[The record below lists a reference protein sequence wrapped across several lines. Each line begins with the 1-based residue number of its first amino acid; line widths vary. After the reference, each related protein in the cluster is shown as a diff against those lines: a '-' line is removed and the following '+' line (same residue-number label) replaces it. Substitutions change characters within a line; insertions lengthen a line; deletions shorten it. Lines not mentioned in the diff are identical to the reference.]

1 MTRPAPGCS
10 AFSSLPWIARIDAA
24 LLVAAAAALSLLLFP
39 QWRGDPN
46 MTHGLFLPV
55 LSAILLFE
63 SRRDPDPRFLGRGG
77 RILAGGSLLLAAGL
91 SAFAAALL
99 YSTALGWDHAL
110 VDCMLS
116 LSLVLALGAAWLA
129 LADRRVRFVP
139 VNWPAAVAALLWIFA
154 SPPPPGAAARLA
166 LLLQGEV
173 TRGVVGILGAFGVAA
188 YQNGNVI
195 ELARTSVGVSEACSG
210 VRSLFSCTVAGLFLS
225 AVLVRGPLRRALV
238 VAVSPAIGLAMN
250 LVRSLL
256 LTLLANGGV
265 DIGGAWHDAT
275 GASILVVTTV
285 LVAALALWLRRGDPV
300 REPGEGVEQPAA
312 RGGSLALAWTVALA
326 LLVPAGVGAALLLPR
341 PDAASQGRLEPDL
354 LALMPAPPPGWTART
369 TPDMDQYAGVL
380 KTRALA
386 ERVYTAGDA
395 PGAPHLTLYLAYWR
409 AGQAPVSLVDAHTP
423 DACWPGTGWVQ
434 VRERDERQALG
445 ISGRSLP
452 AAECRVFTL
461 AGRQTRVWFWHL
473 HGGKPLAYV
482 DPMSAVRLLGIAWRH
497 GFGKAE
503 DQLFVRVS
511 SDLTWEQIASEPTL
525 RQFFE
530 NLRPLGL

>member
-24 LLVAAAAALSLLLFP
+24 LLVAAAAALSGLLYP

-46 MTHGLFLPV
+46 LAHGLFLPV

-63 SRRDPDPRFLGRGG
+63 SRRDPDPRFLGPGALP
-77 RILAGGSLLLAAGL
+77 LAGGLLLLAAGL
-91 SAFAAALL
+91 SSFAAAVL

-110 VDCMLS
+110 VDCMLC

-129 LADRRVRFVP
+129 LADRRVGFIP
-139 VNWPAAVAALLWIFA
+139 FNWQAAIAALLWIFA

-166 LLLQGEV
+166 LLLQGDV
-173 TRGVVGILGAFGVAA
+173 TRGVVGILGAFGIAA

-210 VRSLFSCTVAGLFLS
+210 VRSLFSCAVSGLFLS
-225 AVLVRGPLRRALV
+225 AVLVRSPVRRALV

-250 LVRSLL
+250 LLRSLL

-265 DIGGAWHDAT
+265 DIAGAWHDAT

-285 LVAALALWLRRGDPV
+285 LVAAFALWLRRGEAG
-300 REPGEGVEQPAA
+300 RGTKKSMETPAGRA
-312 RGGSLALAWTVALA
+312 GPALAWAVAI
-326 LLVPAGVGAALLLPR
+326 ALLLPIGVGGALLASR
-341 PDAASQGRLEPDL
+341 PRADSQAQPEPDL

-369 TPDMDQYAGVL
+369 TPDMDQYAGIL

-386 ERVYTAGDA
+386 ERVYTADGA
-395 PGAPHLTLYLAYWR
+395 PGSPHLTLYLAYWR
-409 AGQAPVSLVDAHTP
+409 RGQAPVSLVDAHTP

-434 VRERDERQALG
+434 ERELDERRALG
-445 ISGRSLP
+445 ISGRNLP
-452 AAECRVFTL
+452 SAECRVFTL

-473 HGGKPLAYV
+473 HGGRPLAYV

-497 GFGKAE
+497 GFGKSE

-511 SDLTWEQIASEPTL
+511 SDLTWEKIASEPTL